1 MAAPPDDPVTA
12 RTHRR
17 RVVILLVFVGLI
29 VALIYGFRAV
39 LMPFLVALFVSYLL
53 APLVDRLAPLRI
65 FRSIRLGRPG
75 AVIALYIVFVFVVY
89 FAGSLAIP
97 ALGRQIRQ
105 VREDLPRAAAWA
117 EEQSLLLGQQWAEFM
132 GEGES
137 SDESDSGE
145 EDDGEEVPATPG
157 EEDDGE
163 EVPAAPTRVDKRFHL
178 EGGGLIEGT
187 VVAEEDDQTVIR
199 LGHGLHIVERSDVEY
214 AETLES
220 GGNAKGQA
228 FDLKLLIRRNA
239 NRLLNH
245 VDAVLGVA
253 FQFGVSLVR
262 GVYLVVLI
270 LMITAFILIDRVKIL
285 SFLHSVYPQRYRNIG
300 EKLALYIDRGLAGV
314 IRGQL
319 TICAV
324 NGVLTWVG
332 LELLGVR
339 YAGLLGLIAGI
350 FSLIPIF
357 GTIISTI
364 PIVLIAWGTGGFY
377 QGMLALAWI
386 LLIHFIEANM
396 LNPKIMGD
404 ASKIHPVVVIF
415 ALLAGEHAYG
425 LVGALLAVPTASII
439 QSSFR
444 FYVIDR
450 QDEADGEPA
459 TATG

>member
-1 MAAPPDDPVTA
+1 M
-12 RTHRR
+12 
-17 RVVILLVFVGLI
+17 
-29 VALIYGFRAV
+29 
-39 LMPFLVALFVSYLL
+39 
-53 APLVDRLAPLRI
+53 
-65 FRSIRLGRPG
+65 
-75 AVIALYIVFVFVVY
+75 
-89 FAGSLAIP
+89 
-97 ALGRQIRQ
+97 
-105 VREDLPRAAAWA
+105 
-117 EEQSLLLGQQWAEFM
+117 
-132 GEGES
+132 
-137 SDESDSGE
+137 
-145 EDDGEEVPATPG
+145 
-157 EEDDGE
+157 
-163 EVPAAPTRVDKRFHL
+163 
-178 EGGGLIEGT
+178 
-187 VVAEEDDQTVIR
+187 
-199 LGHGLHIVERSDVEY
+199 
-214 AETLES
+214 
-220 GGNAKGQA
+220 
-228 FDLKLLIRRNA
+228 
-239 NRLLNH
+239 
-245 VDAVLGVA
+245 
-253 FQFGVSLVR
+253 
-262 GVYLVVLI
+262 
-270 LMITAFILIDRVKIL
+270 MITAFILIDRMKIIA
-285 SFLHSVYPQRYRNIG
+285 FLHSVYPQRYRRIG
-300 EKLALYIDRGLAGV
+300 EKLATYIDRGLAGV

-357 GTIISTI
+357 GTIMSTI

-450 QDEADGEPA
+450 QDEADGEAA
-459 TATG
+459 TAAG